1 MPDNILSYAFFL
13 QTLRITIPY
22 FLPSLGAVF
31 SEKGGVVNI
40 ALEGI
45 LLIGAFF
52 TTLGTF
58 YTQSVFI
65 GILFG
70 VIAGLLVAL
79 LHCLAAITFKANQI
93 VSGIAIN
100 LFAIGTTKFFCK
112 VFFNSSSNSARIVGL
127 ETVNIPLLSSVPV
140 FNNIFITLSIILL
153 ILSYIIIYK
162 TKFGLRLRAV
172 GENPSAADS
181 LGINV
186 NKIRYIGVLISGAL
200 AGLGGA
206 WLAFDQHSFTD
217 GMSAGRGYIALAA
230 MIIGKWN
237 PWGAAGACLVFGFA
251 ESLSIQFQN
260 LPIPTQFIQMLPYVL
275 TIVVLAGFIG
285 KSTPPAADGIPYEKE
300 EE

>member
-1 MPDNILSYAFFL
+1 MLDSILSYAFFM

-22 FLPSLGAVF
+22 LLPSLGAVY
-31 SEKGGVVNI
+31 SEKGGVINI

-52 TTLGTF
+52 TTVGAYFFHSVLIGTLF
-58 YTQSVFI
+58 
-65 GILFG
+65 GIL
-70 VIAGLLVAL
+70 AGFAVAL
-79 LHCLAAITFKANQI
+79 LHAIATVTFKADQI

-100 LFAIGTTKFFCK
+100 LFAIGITKFFCK
-112 VFFNSSSNSARIVGL
+112 IFFNSSSNSERIIGI
-127 ETVNIPLLSSVPV
+127 ENIPILSSIPV
-140 FNNIFITLSIILL
+140 IGNPFILLCIVLL

-162 TKFGLRLRAV
+162 TRFGLRLRAV

-181 LGINV
+181 LGISV
-186 NKIRYIGVLISGAL
+186 TKIRYAGVLISGVL
-200 AGLGGA
+200 ASLGGA

-237 PWGAAGACLVFGFA
+237 PWGAAGACLIFGFA

-260 LPIPTQFIQMLPYVL
+260 LPVPTQFIQMLPYIL
-275 TIVVLAGFIG
+275 TIIVLAGFIG
-285 KSTPPAADGIPYEKE
+285 KATPPAADGVPYKKDE
-300 EE
+300 E

>member
-1 MPDNILSYAFFL
+1 MIDNILSYAFFL

-22 FLPSLGAVF
+22 LLPSLGATF
-31 SEKGGVVNI
+31 SEKGGVINI

-52 TTLGTF
+52 TTVGTF
-58 YTQSVFI
+58 YFQSVTV

-70 VIAGLLVAL
+70 ISAGMVIAFLHAVASV
-79 LHCLAAITFKANQI
+79 TFKADQI

-100 LFAIGTTKFFCK
+100 LFAIGLTRFFCK
-112 VFFNSSSNSARIVGL
+112 IIFNSSSNSERIIGL
-127 ETVNIPLLSSVPV
+127 ETINVPLLSSIPV
-140 FNNIFITLSIILL
+140 IRNPFILLCLTLL
-153 ILSYIIIYK
+153 ILSYIVIYK
-162 TKFGLRLRAV
+162 SRFGLRLRAV

-186 NKIRYIGVLISGAL
+186 NKIRYVGVVISGAF

-237 PWGAAGACLVFGFA
+237 PWGAAGACLIFGFA

-260 LPIPTQFIQMLPYVL
+260 LPVPTQFIQMLPYL
-275 TIVVLAGFIG
+275 MTIIVLAGFIG
-285 KSTPPAADGIPYEKE
+285 KSIPPAADGIPYEKDE
-300 EE
+300 E